1 MEQQCPVI
9 AAFQGGRWKLED
21 GIVGRAPFLKGHE
34 RQGNRDSSSL
44 SFIWSKTLM
53 LRAHKGLIR
62 GFPNFEN
69 EIQIDKDFEIYFFLR
84 FLIFMESDV
93 SL

>member
-1 MEQQCPVI
+1 
-9 AAFQGGRWKLED
+9 
-21 GIVGRAPFLKGHE
+21 
-34 RQGNRDSSSL
+34 
-44 SFIWSKTLM
+44 M